1 MNIDTLRGL
10 IMSPDYYEK
19 RYLAME
25 RESDMY
31 WKDWLS
37 SQDNAD
43 IHQCARYRRKAYYY
57 LRKLHQ
63 L

>member
-1 MNIDTLRGL
+1 
-10 IMSPDYYEK
+10 MSPGYIE
-19 RYLAME
+19 RRFLAME

-57 LRKLHQ
+57 LKKLHQ